1 MQARTTIVVS
11 TTNGG
16 PTHQSMPCTRCGG
29 WMVDERCMDIGESL
43 GGYWFWGQR
52 CIQCGDIVDEVILR
66 NRRLPIP
73 SSVLGDDLHRM
84 SASEAMVHAA

>member
-1 MQARTTIVVS
+1 
-11 TTNGG
+11 
-16 PTHQSMPCTRCGG
+16 
-29 WMVDERCMDIGESL
+29 MDIGESL

-73 SSVLGDDLHRM
+73 PPVLVGDEELGERK
-84 SASEAMVHAA
+84 EIVQAA

>member
-1 MQARTTIVVS
+1 
-11 TTNGG
+11 
-16 PTHQSMPCTRCGG
+16 
-29 WMVDERCMDIGESL
+29 MDIGESL

-73 SSVLGDDLHRM
+73 PPVLVKDEELR
-84 SASEAMVHAA
+84 ARKEIVQAA